1 MQLRFFG
8 LQKVARIYVELIG
21 SDFDITIERLE
32 QTARC
37 QGSTIMQVYLP
48 LAARLR
54 LLQSRACGHRG
65 YFLGGVLPRW
75 FDGDG
80 LMMQKALFRTSL

>member
-1 MQLRFFG
+1 M
-8 LQKVARIYVELIG
+8 K
-21 SDFDITIERLE
+21 RLE
-32 QTARC
+32 QAGPG

-48 LAARLR
+48 LLPRPR
-54 LLQSRACGHRG
+54 QPQSRACGHRG

-80 LMMQKALFRTSL
+80 LMMQKLYAKPHFDTIRLYSQRAEKLLAFIKKDW